1 MSHPE
6 HTVKSRVAAISIL
19 ASAVMAAAKFVV
31 GIAIGSLA
39 LISEALHSSVDLVA
53 TVITWLV
60 VRVSGKPADKE
71 HHYGHGKLE
80 SLSALGVIAMLY
92 VLAGG
97 ILVESWSRLR
107 EGAIPPTLSA
117 IPFIV
122 LLIDIGVNFWR
133 ARALHRTARDT
144 KSQALAA
151 DALHFASDVLGS
163 LAVIAGLALS
173 GLGYA
178 WGDAA
183 AAIGVAVVISLLGL
197 RLARSTVETLL
208 DRAPEGV
215 SEKAAAA
222 IKAVPGVVGV
232 ERLRVRMVGPT
243 HFIDA
248 IVQVP
253 RTFPI
258 DRVDEIKRKAQAA
271 VTRALDDA
279 DLTFTAVPVAR
290 DNESVR
296 ERIMVIAR
304 NSGLAV
310 HHVTVHDLG
319 GKLTVSIDLEVDGG
333 MELTAA
339 HDIAQDL
346 ERNIRDEF
354 GEDVEVDTHIE
365 PLEPELPHGVDAAP
379 DRVETIRTALTR
391 FAADSAIHDIHSV
404 RVRDT
409 DAGEIVNFHCH
420 AAPSM
425 SVIEVHEN
433 VDEIERA
440 LRRAFPAVKRV
451 ISHAEPPDAQSNPA
465 NAGRVLVSDSPRRCV
480 ARVIRRWTRFIFINE
495 SLTLDRPRKLDSN
508 RCDSE
513 VAGGSAELG
522 AEDFAISF
530 PWGLKAWRAHTR
542 RARASNPIRSRDWR
556 SRSRNRPIIGS

>member
-1 MSHPE
+1 MSHPD
-6 HTVKSRVAAISIL
+6 HTAKSRVAAISIF
-19 ASAVMAAAKFVV
+19 ASAAMAAAKFAV

-39 LISEALHSSVDLVA
+39 LISEALHSSVDVVA

-60 VRVSGKPADKE
+60 VRVSDRPADEE

-80 SLSALGVIAMLY
+80 SISALGVIAMLY

-97 ILVESWSRLR
+97 ILVESYSRLR
-107 EGAIPPTLSA
+107 EGVPPPAISA

-122 LLIDIGVNFWR
+122 LLVDIAVNYWR
-133 ARALHRTARDT
+133 ARALHRTARET
-144 KSQALAA
+144 RSQALAA

-163 LAVIAGLALS
+163 IAVIVGLALS
-173 GLGYA
+173 GLGFA
-178 WGDAA
+178 WGDSA
-183 AAIGVAVVISLLGL
+183 AAIAVAVMIALLGL
-197 RLARSTVETLL
+197 RLARSTVETLV
-208 DRAPEGV
+208 DRAPEGA

-222 IKAVPGVVGV
+222 IRAVPGVVDV
-232 ERLRVRMVGPT
+232 ERLRVRMVGST
-243 HFIDA
+243 HFVEA

-258 DRVDEIKRKAQAA
+258 DRVEEIKRKAQAA
-271 VTRALDDA
+271 VSGVLDDA

-304 NSGLAV
+304 NAGLAV

-319 GKLTVSIDLEVDGG
+319 GKLTVSIDLEVDGE
-333 MELTAA
+333 MALTAA
-339 HDIAQDL
+339 HDIAHEL

-365 PLEPELPHGVDAAP
+365 PLEPELPLGTDAAP
-379 DRVETIRTALTR
+379 DRVEAIKAALAG
-391 FAADSAIHDIHSV
+391 FAADGAIHDIHNV

-409 DAGEIVNFHCH
+409 DAGEIVNFHCR

-425 SVIEVHEN
+425 SVIKVHES

-440 LRRAFPAVKRV
+440 LRRAFPTVKRV
-451 ISHAEPPDAQSNPA
+451 ISHAEPP
-465 NAGRVLVSDSPRRCV
+465 NAAD
-480 ARVIRRWTRFIFINE
+480 
-495 SLTLDRPRKLDSN
+495 
-508 RCDSE
+508 
-513 VAGGSAELG
+513 
-522 AEDFAISF
+522 
-530 PWGLKAWRAHTR
+530 
-542 RARASNPIRSRDWR
+542 
-556 SRSRNRPIIGS
+556 

>member
-1 MSHPE
+1 MSHPD
-6 HTVKSRVAAISIL
+6 HTAKSRVAAISIF
-19 ASAVMAAAKFVV
+19 ASAGMATAKFAV

-39 LISEALHSSVDLVA
+39 LISEALHSSVDVVA

-60 VRVSGKPADKE
+60 VRVSDRPADHE
-71 HHYGHGKLE
+71 HHYGHGKFE

-97 ILVESWSRLR
+97 ILVESYSRLR
-107 EGAIPPTLSA
+107 EHAPPPTLSA
-117 IPFIV
+117 VPFVV
-122 LLIDIGVNFWR
+122 LLIDIAVNFWR

-163 LAVIAGLALS
+163 IAVIAGLALS

-178 WGDAA
+178 WGDGA
-183 AAIGVAVVISLLGL
+183 AAIGVAVVIALLGL

-208 DRAPEGV
+208 DRAPEGA
-215 SEKAAAA
+215 SEKAIAA
-222 IKAVPGVVGV
+222 IRAVPGVVDV
-232 ERLRVRMVGPT
+232 ERLRMRMVGST

-253 RTFPI
+253 RTYPI
-258 DRVDEIKRKAQAA
+258 DRVEEIKRKAQDA
-271 VTRALDDA
+271 VSKVLDDA

-290 DNESVR
+290 DNESIR

-304 NSGLAV
+304 NSGVAI

-319 GKLTVSIDLEVDGG
+319 GKLTVSIDLEVDGE
-333 MELTAA
+333 MALNQA

-365 PLEPELPHGVDAAP
+365 PLEPELPLGTDAAP
-379 DRVETIRTALTR
+379 DRVEVIKNALSR
-391 FAADSAIHDIHSV
+391 FAAEGAIHDIHSV

-409 DAGEIVNFHCH
+409 DAGEIVNFHCR

-425 SVIEVHEN
+425 SVIKVHES

-440 LRRAFPAVKRV
+440 LRRAYPTVKRV
-451 ISHAEPPDAQSNPA
+451 ISHAEPPD
-465 NAGRVLVSDSPRRCV
+465 G
-480 ARVIRRWTRFIFINE
+480 
-495 SLTLDRPRKLDSN
+495 
-508 RCDSE
+508 
-513 VAGGSAELG
+513 
-522 AEDFAISF
+522 
-530 PWGLKAWRAHTR
+530 
-542 RARASNPIRSRDWR
+542 
-556 SRSRNRPIIGS
+556 

>member
-1 MSHPE
+1 MNPPVHRA
-6 HTVKSRVAAISIL
+6 KARVAAISIV
-19 ASAVMAAAKFVV
+19 ASAGMAAAKFVV

-60 VRVSGKPADKE
+60 VRVSDRPADDE
-71 HHYGHGKLE
+71 HHYGHGKFE

-97 ILVESWSRLR
+97 ILVEAWSRLR
-107 EGAIPPTLSA
+107 EGAPPPTLSA
-117 IPFIV
+117 IPFAV
-122 LLIDIGVNFWR
+122 LLLDIAVNLWR
-133 ARALHRTARDT
+133 ACALHRTARET

-163 LAVIAGLALS
+163 VAVIAGLALS

-183 AAIGVAVVISLLGL
+183 AAIGVAVMISALGL

-208 DRAPEGV
+208 DRAPDGV

-222 IKAVPGVVGV
+222 IRAVPGVVDV

-253 RTFPI
+253 RTYPI
-258 DRVDEIKRKAQAA
+258 DRIDEIKRKAQQA
-271 VTRALDDA
+271 VSRALDDA

-290 DNESVR
+290 NNESVR

-319 GKLTVSIDLEVDGG
+319 GKLTVSIDLEVDGE
-333 MELTAA
+333 MALAAA
-339 HDIAQDL
+339 HDIAQEL

-365 PLEPELPHGVDAAP
+365 PLEPELPLGSDAAP
-379 DRVETIRTALTR
+379 DRVETIRTALSG
-391 FAADSAIHDIHSV
+391 FAADGAIHDIHNV

-409 DAGEIVNFHCH
+409 DAGEIVNFHCR

-425 SVIEVHEN
+425 SVIKVHEN

-440 LRRAFPAVKRV
+440 LRRAFPTVKRV
-451 ISHAEPPDAQSNPA
+451 ISHAEPPRALD
-465 NAGRVLVSDSPRRCV
+465 V
-480 ARVIRRWTRFIFINE
+480 A
-495 SLTLDRPRKLDSN
+495 
-508 RCDSE
+508 SE
-513 VAGGSAELG
+513 PLRE
-522 AEDFAISF
+522 
-530 PWGLKAWRAHTR
+530 KT
-542 RARASNPIRSRDWR
+542 
-556 SRSRNRPIIGS
+556 

>member
-6 HTVKSRVAAISIL
+6 HNVKSRVAAISIF

-31 GIAIGSLA
+31 GVAIGSLA

-53 TVITWLV
+53 TVVTWLV
-60 VRVSGKPADKE
+60 VQVSGKPADDQ
-71 HHYGHGKLE
+71 HHYGHGKIE

-107 EGAIPPTLSA
+107 EGAAPPTLSA

-122 LLIDIGVNFWR
+122 LLVDIAVNLWR

-163 LAVIAGLALS
+163 LAVIIGLALS

-183 AAIGVAVVISLLGL
+183 AAIVVAVVISLLGL

-215 SEKAAAA
+215 SDKAAAA
-222 IKAVPGVVGV
+222 IKSVPGVVDV

-253 RTFPI
+253 RTYPI
-258 DRVDEIKRKAQAA
+258 DRIDEIKRRAQAA
-271 VTRALDDA
+271 VTKALDDA

-319 GKLTVSIDLEVDGG
+319 GKLTVSIDLEVDGE

-339 HDIAQDL
+339 HDIAQEL
-346 ERNIRDEF
+346 ERNIRDQF

-379 DRVETIRTALTR
+379 DRVETIRTALAR
-391 FAADSAIHDIHSV
+391 FAADSAIRDIHSV
-404 RVRDT
+404 RVRNT

-451 ISHAEPPDAQSNPA
+451 ISHAEPPDAQ
-465 NAGRVLVSDSPRRCV
+465 
-480 ARVIRRWTRFIFINE
+480 
-495 SLTLDRPRKLDSN
+495 
-508 RCDSE
+508 
-513 VAGGSAELG
+513 
-522 AEDFAISF
+522 
-530 PWGLKAWRAHTR
+530 
-542 RARASNPIRSRDWR
+542 
-556 SRSRNRPIIGS
+556 

>member
-1 MSHPE
+1 MGCYTPRMIHPP
-6 HTVKSRVAAISIL
+6 HNNKARVAAISIF
-19 ASAVMAAAKFVV
+19 ASAGMAAAKFAV

-39 LISEALHSSVDLVA
+39 LISEALHSSVDVVA
-53 TVITWLV
+53 TVVTWLV
-60 VRVSGKPADKE
+60 VRVSDRPADDE
-71 HHYGHGKLE
+71 HHFGHGKFE

-97 ILVESWSRLR
+97 ILVEAWSRLS
-107 EGAIPPTLSA
+107 EGAPPPTLSA
-117 IPFIV
+117 IPFVV
-122 LLIDIGVNFWR
+122 LVIDIIVNFWR

-163 LAVIAGLALS
+163 IAVMI
-173 GLGYA
+173 GLGLSALGYV
-178 WGDAA
+178 WGDTA
-183 AAIGVAVVISLLGL
+183 AAIGVAVMISVLGL
-197 RLARSTVETLL
+197 RLGRSTVETLL

-215 SEKAAAA
+215 SEKADAA
-222 IKAVPGVVGV
+222 IRAVPGVVDI
-232 ERLRVRMVGPT
+232 ERLRVRMVGST

-258 DRVDEIKRKAQAA
+258 DRVDEIKRKAQDA
-271 VTRALDDA
+271 VTSALGDA
-279 DLTFTAVPVAR
+279 DLTFTAIPVAR

-319 GKLTVSIDLEVDGG
+319 GKLTVSIDLEVDGD
-333 MELTAA
+333 MALTAA
-339 HDIAQDL
+339 HDIAHDL

-365 PLEPELPHGVDAAP
+365 PLEPELPAGTDAAP
-379 DRVETIRTALTR
+379 DRVEVIKAALSR
-391 FAADSAIHDIHSV
+391 FAGDGAIHDIHNV

-409 DAGEIVNFHCH
+409 EAGEIVNFHCR

-425 SVIEVHEN
+425 SVIKVHEN

-440 LRRAFPAVKRV
+440 LRRAFPTVKRV
-451 ISHAEPPDAQSNPA
+451 ISHAEPP
-465 NAGRVLVSDSPRRCV
+465 
-480 ARVIRRWTRFIFINE
+480 
-495 SLTLDRPRKLDSN
+495 RP
-508 RCDSE
+508 E
-513 VAGGSAELG
+513 
-522 AEDFAISF
+522 
-530 PWGLKAWRAHTR
+530 
-542 RARASNPIRSRDWR
+542 
-556 SRSRNRPIIGS
+556 

>member
-1 MSHPE
+1 MNPLVHRA
-6 HTVKSRVAAISIL
+6 KSRVAAISIV
-19 ASAVMAAAKFVV
+19 ASAGMAAAKFVV

-60 VRVSGKPADKE
+60 VRFSDRPADAE

-97 ILVESWSRLR
+97 ILVEAYSRLR
-107 EGAIPPTLSA
+107 EGAPPPTLSA
-117 IPFIV
+117 IPFAV
-122 LLIDIGVNFWR
+122 LLLDIAVNLWR
-133 ARALHRTARDT
+133 AFALYRTARET

-151 DALHFASDVLGS
+151 DAMHFASDVLGS
-163 LAVIAGLALS
+163 VAVIAGLALS

-183 AAIGVAVVISLLGL
+183 AAIGVAVIISALGL

-208 DRAPEGV
+208 DHAPAGV

-222 IKAVPGVVGV
+222 IRAVPGVVDV

-248 IVQVP
+248 VVQVP
-253 RTFPI
+253 RTYPI
-258 DRVDEIKRKAQAA
+258 DRIDEIKRKAQQA
-271 VTRALDDA
+271 VSRALDDA

-290 DNESVR
+290 SNESVR

-319 GKLTVSIDLEVDGG
+319 GKLTVSIDLEVDGD
-333 MELTAA
+333 MALAAA

-346 ERNIRDEF
+346 ERNVREEF

-365 PLEPELPHGVDAAP
+365 PLEPELPLGSDAAP
-379 DRVETIRTALTR
+379 DRIDTIRTALSG
-391 FAADSAIHDIHSV
+391 FAAAGAIHDIHNV

-409 DAGEIVNFHCH
+409 DAGEIVNFHCR

-425 SVIEVHEN
+425 SVIKVHEN
-433 VDEIERA
+433 VDAIERA
-440 LRRAFPAVKRV
+440 LRRAFPTVKRV
-451 ISHAEPPDAQSNPA
+451 ISHAEPP
-465 NAGRVLVSDSPRRCV
+465 
-480 ARVIRRWTRFIFINE
+480 
-495 SLTLDRPRKLDSN
+495 
-508 RCDSE
+508 
-513 VAGGSAELG
+513 
-522 AEDFAISF
+522 
-530 PWGLKAWRAHTR
+530 KA
-542 RARASNPIRSRDWR
+542 
-556 SRSRNRPIIGS
+556 